1 MPNDTTPGAGENANT
16 PDPSKKVETP
26 DVSKLVAEAVAKA
39 MTPLMEQFGG
49 LSKTV
54 NSLAAEKR
62 RTSEEAAPKETK
74 GQNAADPE
82 IAALKDT
89 VKKLTDDNAQARKRI
104 AVKEALDLVNGDIVP
119 TAREDIEQLIANNLD
134 FSSDGSVVALVNG
147 KHVPLTEH
155 VKSLAAKP
163 HFKAATGKAGAG
175 KPGQGAAQGSS
186 PKIQIKRSDLE
197 AKARHIDAIA
207 KGEVEF
213 ID

>member
-1 MPNDTTPGAGENANT
+1 MPNDTTLDAGKNVNTT
-16 PDPSKKVETP
+16 PDPGKTVETP
-26 DVSKLVAEAVAKA
+26 DVSKLVADAVAKA

-62 RTSEEAAPKETK
+62 RTSESAEPKTE
-74 GQNAADPE
+74 GQKAADPE

-89 VKKLTDDNAQARKRI
+89 VKKLTDDNASARKRI
-104 AVKEALDLVNGDIVP
+104 AVKEALDLVNGEIVP

-155 VKSLAAKP
+155 VKALAAKP
-163 HFKAATGKAGAG
+163 HFKAATGKAGTG
-175 KPGQGAAQGSS
+175 RPGQGTSPGSS